1 MVSFRFSPGTLVR
14 HVVIGQIQLLIDG
27 KALGHAKELKSRVK
41 DMCLELIDR
50 ETSYLFISNCYQYFT
65 KYLKYIKKSIF
76 LNNICFPLFNNI
88 YKYDTYNSLSSF

>member
-41 DMCLELIDR
+41 DMCLGLIDR
-50 ETSYLFISNCYQYFT
+50 ETSYLFISNCYQYFISNIS
-65 KYLKYIKKSIF
+65 KNLFF